1 MPDGILIIDDD
12 AAVTRTAAAALTR
25 KGYEVRVAPNGA
37 EGLALVDAFRPDV
50 VVLESRLQDRPV
62 PALVAELR
70 RRDAHLPI
78 LLLTGPAALDL
89 AIEAVDRGA
98 QAFLTKPVPDAELV
112 HAVARM
118 LDDSRRAQ
126 ALAHLQSGG
135 ADPGGQIAG
144 MVGESLTFAHLRL
157 QVAGRVELERRTPT
171 QAMAPALLVGEP
183 GTGRALLARALHFD
197 GPRAHGPFVEIR
209 CTGANPHQLDA
220 SLFGYER
227 GAVAGAWNRRLGLVE
242 AAAGGT
248 LLLRDIDALP
258 PELQSKLL
266 RLLEDGRVR
275 RLGGVR
281 DHVVEVR
288 VMATAGPG
296 LTDIVQAGG
305 FRPELHARL
314 RTIELHAP
322 PLRARGADILALARW
337 FLAMHGARYGKPGL
351 VLEPEAEVALDRHA
365 WPGNVRELRN
375 AIEQAVLNAGEHLVR
390 VRDLGPCTM
399 ETLHPNGSEAAVAEE
414 LNLARRERELL
425 VRALAETRW
434 NVSRAARLLGV
445 TRDTLRYRIDKY
457 ALTRPTG

>member
-12 AAVTRTAAAALTR
+12 AAAARSAAAVLTR
-25 KGYEVRVAPNGA
+25 NGFDVRVAPSGA
-37 EGLALVDAFRPDV
+37 EGLALIDAFRPDV
-50 VVLESRLQDRPV
+50 VVLESRLDRSG
-62 PALVAELR
+62 PALVSELR

-78 LLLTGPAALDL
+78 LLLTAPAAVD
-89 AIEAVDRGA
+89 AAVEAVERGA
-98 QAFLTKPVPDAELV
+98 QAFLTRPVPDAELV
-112 HAVARM
+112 HALTRM
-118 LDDSRRAQ
+118 LEESRRAQ
-126 ALAHLQSGG
+126 ALAHLQSGVF
-135 ADPGGQIAG
+135 DPGGQIAG
-144 MVGESLTFAHLRL
+144 MVGESPIFARLRL
-157 QVAGRVELERRTPT
+157 RTVERVELERRTPA
-171 QAMAPALLVGEP
+171 QATMPALLVGEP

-197 GPRAHGPFVEIR
+197 GPRASGPFVELR
-209 CTGANPHQLDA
+209 CTGTDPHQLDA

-248 LLLRDIDALP
+248 LLLRDVDALP
-258 PELQSKLL
+258 AELQAKLL
-266 RLLEDGRVR
+266 RLLADNRVR

-281 DHVVEVR
+281 DHGVDLR

-296 LTDIVQAGG
+296 LEAAVQAGA

-314 RTIELHAP
+314 RMIELHAP
-322 PLRARGADILALARW
+322 PLRERGADIRALARW
-337 FLAMHGARYGKPGL
+337 FLATLGARYGKPGL
-351 VLEPEAEVALDRHA
+351 VLDPDAEAALDRHA

-375 AIEQAVLNAGEHLVR
+375 AIEQAVLNCGERLVR
-390 VRDLGPCTM
+390 LRDLGPCANDTSQ
-399 ETLHPNGSEAAVAEE
+399 PIGSEAAVAEE

-457 ALTRPTG
+457 GLGRS